1 MAVGRPSLLPASRRS
16 TMRKLFPLLAVA
28 VFFSGLTYAFAAG
41 DKTITGDAV
50 CGKCALKETASCQNV
65 VFVKEGDKEVKYYL
79 EGPESKKAH
88 GAMGICTA
96 KKDSPVK
103 VKVTGT
109 CEKKD
114 DKLVITVSKI
124 EKVD

>member
-1 MAVGRPSLLPASRRS
+1 
-16 TMRKLFPLLAVA
+16 MRKLFPLLAVA
-28 VFFSGLTYAFAAG
+28 VLFSGLTYAFAAE
-41 DKTITGDAV
+41 DKTITGGAV
-50 CGKCALKETASCQNV
+50 CAKCALKEQATCQNV
-65 VFVKEGDKEVKYYL
+65 VMVKEDGKEVKYYL
-79 EGPESKKAH
+79 DGPESKKAH
-88 GAMGICTA
+88 QPLGICGA
-96 KKDSPVK
+96 KKDAPVK